1 MPPGEAQTTQTT
13 VLPAG
18 TKVLLALRSGVNTK
32 TARVGDGVYLVST
45 FPVTDGTRVVIPAG
59 IYVQGTIDR
68 VVRPGRVKGRAEV
81 AMHFTD
87 MIFQNGAVVTIPG
100 TVDGLPGSGG
110 PKIKD
115 AEGTIQQ
122 AGSKGRDA
130 GQIAQT
136 AATGAAIGTI
146 AGAASGHVGEGLGI
160 GSGVGAA
167 AGLLTTLFTRGD
179 DVVIEPGTSIEMVLQ
194 RPLEL
199 QQSQL
204 AGLNT
209 VHTDQAW
216 APVPQPQNQLQKPK
230 RARPLFCPDGLGCA
244 PMTP

>member
-1 MPPGEAQTTQTT
+1 
-13 VLPAG
+13 
-18 TKVLLALRSGVNTK
+18 VLLALRSGVNTK

-68 VVRPGRVKGRAEV
+68 VVRPGRIKGRAEV
-81 AMHFTD
+81 GMHFTS
-87 MIFQNGAVVTIPG
+87 MIFPNGAVISVPG
-100 TVDGLPGSGG
+100 AVDGLPGSGG

-122 AGSKGRDA
+122 AGNKGRDI
-130 GQIAQT
+130 GTIAQT
-136 AATGAAIGTI
+136 AATGAEIGTI
-146 AGAASGHVGEGLGI
+146 AGAATGHVGEGLGI
-160 GSGVGAA
+160 GSGAGAV
-167 AGLLTTLFTRGD
+167 AGILTTLFTRGD
-179 DVVIEPGTSIEMVLQ
+179 DVIIETGTSIEMVLQ

-204 AGLNT
+204 AGLDTTYNNSP
-209 VHTDQAW
+209 W
-216 APVPQPQNQLQKPK
+216 IPVIEVKGELQKPK

-244 PMTP
+244 PGTP

>member
-1 MPPGEAQTTQTT
+1 MPPGEASVLTTT

-59 IYVQGTIDR
+59 IYVQGTIDH

-81 AMHFTD
+81 GMHFTS
-87 MIFQNGAVVTIPG
+87 MIFPNGSVVTVPG
-100 TVDGLPGSGG
+100 AVDGLPGSGG
-110 PKIKD
+110 PRIKD

-122 AGSKGRDA
+122 AGTKGRDA
-130 GQIAQT
+130 GRIAQT
-136 AATGAAIGTI
+136 AATGAEVGTI
-146 AGAASGHVGEGLGI
+146 AGAASGNIGSGLGI
-160 GSGVGAA
+160 GTGAGLVG
-167 AGLLTTLFTRGD
+167 GLLTTLFTRGD
-179 DVVIEPGTSIEMVLQ
+179 DVVIESGTTIEMVLQ

-204 AGLNT
+204 AGLDT
-209 VHTDQAW
+209 VHNDQQW
-216 APVPQPQNQLQKPK
+216 MPVPQTASQLPKPK
-230 RARPLFCPDGLGCA
+230 RARPQFCPGGIGCF
-244 PMTP
+244 PETP